1 MRSVGQPRDRSCQC
15 QTLLQGLSHL
25 EIEVVSVRLCSRD
38 LKIDVVSVRLCG
50 RDLEIDVVSV
60 RLCSRDLKIDVVSV
74 RLYDKDCPT
83 QRSTLSVSDFVTR
96 TVPPRDRRCQCQT
109 L

>member
-15 QTLLQGLSHL
+15 QTLLQGQPHL
-25 EIEVVSVRLCSRD
+25 E
-38 LKIDVVSVRLCG
+38 IDVVSVRLCG
-50 RDLEIDVVSV
+50 RDLKIDVVSV
-60 RLCSRDLKIDVVSV
+60 RLYGRDLKIDVVSV

-83 QRSTLSVSDFVTR
+83 QGSTLSLSDFVTR

-109 L
+109 V